1 MSMKKLFL
9 CLILGLMTLSTAK
22 ASVQSTRIEGELFL
36 VGDRAPASLK
46 KSKKL
51 KAHKHKK
58 PSHSKTKKAQKKLN
72 VENMKPVIF
81 PEKIK
86 DNSTSY
92 EDFVRIVPRD
102 IHNSDSPTYVATKFG
117 DQVMQ
122 NFLNS
127 PQVQSSQVG
136 RTANTV
142 QNAMRADVS
151 LGATPS
157 SSSPEGINHKLSF
170 QYMALQA
177 QTRVKYTGWTNAA
190 YSHDAKAKQSDVEVS
205 EKIFK
210 NKDLVLNYTKNE
222 TEVRNSVGVR
232 WNW

>member
-1 MSMKKLFL
+1 MKKTFL
-9 CLILGLMTLSTAK
+9 CLVLGLLTLNTAN
-22 ASVQSTRIEGELFL
+22 ASVQSARFAGDL
-36 VGDRAPASLK
+36 VLAGDRAPASLK
-46 KSKKL
+46 KNKKP
-51 KAHKHKK
+51 KALKHKK
-58 PSHSKTKKAQKKLN
+58 SSHFKATRAQKKLN
-72 VENMKPVIF
+72 AENMKPVIF

-102 IHNSDSPTYVATKFG
+102 IHNSDSPVYVATKFG

-142 QNAMRADVS
+142 QNAMKADVS

-157 SSSPEGINHKLSF
+157 ASDPKGVNHKLSF

-177 QTRVKYTGWTNAA
+177 QARLKYSGWTNAA

-232 WNW
+232 WSW